1 MKKFKE
7 EGESRRGTGDFCI
20 RPGVWVCDPQCRCS
34 ECVSTF
40 TREGWVWNANDGKW
54 EKKGRK

>member
-20 RPGVWVCDPQCRCS
+20 RPGVWACDPQCRCS

-40 TREGWVWNANDGKW
+40 TREGWVWNGEKW